1 MTELACACGR
11 VRLDVTREPIV
22 SSECYC
28 DSCRAAGAK
37 LEARSGAPRIRNPH
51 GGTRF
56 VLYRKDRV
64 RFLDGTDL
72 LSELRLTPKSPTRR
86 VVATCCTTPV
96 FLEFENG
103 HWLSLYGGLWPE
115 GTLPP
120 LELRTMTSDL
130 PDASVLDDQ
139 VPNGKRQSFSFF
151 AKLLGAWVAMGFRSP
166 KIAFVKGALD
176 A

>member
-1 MTELACACGR
+1 MTALACACGR
-11 VRLDVTREPIV
+11 VRLDVSREPIV

-37 LEARSGAPRIRNPH
+37 LEALPGAPRILDPN

-64 RFLDGTDL
+64 RFVEGTDL
-72 LSELRLTPKSPTRR
+72 LSELRLTLKSPTRR

-96 FLEFENG
+96 FLEFANG

-120 LELRTMTSDL
+120 LAHRTMTRDL
-130 PDASVLDDQ
+130 SDASVLDDQ
-139 VPNGKRQSFSFF
+139 VPNGKTQSISFI

-166 KIAFVKGALD
+166 KLTFVNGAID